1 MVGFASRLA
10 ALNGVNLA
18 TLLRE
23 MRVPHLGVDQGAE
36 SAVRDIAALGGLDAD
51 QTAALLRYTPRH
63 LPDERSSVLASERLD
78 RGSAH
83 RTFFRYCPNCIRE
96 DLEGFD
102 GPEPA
107 RPWLR
112 LEWIIDHI
120 RSCRRHDVA
129 LLNAAPRKKQL
140 HALDFAETLGEQI
153 LPNLD
158 SLIAESSPSPHSEF
172 EDWVVTRL
180 DGVCCQSNWLDDMPL
195 RVGIAFCEALG
206 VSSLHPPEAKT
217 STFVAKDWATAA
229 AEGFRIAALGEDS
242 IVVCLSRLVNAQ
254 ANKRGQ
260 IGLRDTYGYVYG
272 LLRREEDDP
281 YYEKARRV
289 VRRHAFDTLPLA
301 AGTKVLGVVL
311 EQRRVHTAATAS
323 RVSGAHARTIRKMLG
338 RKGAV
343 GADFGSGLTNHRV
356 SIRAEEVEVALAKLP
371 TALTVPRVVD
381 LTGIPRIP
389 LRSMIAQGFL
399 PTLTDSD
406 NAAHVRHRLAP
417 EDVDALMERL
427 FEGAESVSA
436 ASGPVMTIMKARRV
450 AAASNDDLIAWL
462 LEGKLRWKGRLGDE
476 RRYGNLLI
484 DAEEL
489 KAMVR
494 AEPELSGLTSREV
507 ARLIPGLGKSSV
519 RALIQLGVFEAKE
532 EFSPDARRMVQAVT
546 RESAQAF
553 RAKYV
558 ALGELCQTS
567 GLHPY
572 RVRQHLR
579 LAGVEDAFPYDAA
592 GAIIY
597 PRQPAWDA
605 MNG

>member
-1 MVGFASRLA
+1 MRDAIPSR
-10 ALNGVNLA
+10 
-18 TLLRE
+18 
-23 MRVPHLGVDQGAE
+23 H
-36 SAVRDIAALGGLDAD
+36 SA
-51 QTAALLRYTPRH
+51 
-63 LPDERSSVLASERLD
+63 
-78 RGSAH
+78 
-83 RTFFRYCPNCIRE
+83 
-96 DLEGFD
+96 
-102 GPEPA
+102 
-107 RPWLR
+107 
-112 LEWIIDHI
+112 
-120 RSCRRHDVA
+120 
-129 LLNAAPRKKQL
+129 
-140 HALDFAETLGEQI
+140 
-153 LPNLD
+153 
-158 SLIAESSPSPHSEF
+158 F
-172 EDWVVTRL
+172 EDWIVARL
-180 DGVCCQSNWLDDMPL
+180 DGVRQPLIWLDDMPL

-217 STFVAKDWATAA
+217 STFATTDWAAAA

-242 IVVCLSRLVNAQ
+242 IAGCLSRLVDAQ
-254 ANKRGQ
+254 ADKRGQ

-272 LLRREEDDP
+272 RLRCGEDDP
-281 YYEKARRV
+281 DCEKVRRI

-311 EQRRVHTAATAS
+311 EQRRVHTAVTAS

-338 RKGAV
+338 RKGAA
-343 GADFGSGLTNHRV
+343 GADFRSGLTNHRV
-356 SIRAEEVEVALAKLP
+356 SIRAEEVEAALAKLP
-371 TALTVPRVVD
+371 TALTVPRVVE

-389 LRSMIAQGFL
+389 LWSMIAQGFL

-406 NAAHVRHRLAP
+406 NVAHARHRLAP

-427 FEGAESVSA
+427 FEGAEPVSA

-494 AEPELSGLTSREV
+494 AEPQLSGLTSREV
-507 ARLIPGLGKSSV
+507 SRFIPGLGKSSV
-519 RALIQLGVFEAKE
+519 RALIELGVFETKE
-532 EFSPDARRMVQAVT
+532 EFSPKARRMVEAVT
-546 RESAQAF
+546 RESAEAF
-553 RAKYV
+553 KARYV

-572 RVRQHLR
+572 RVHQRLR
-579 LAGVEDAFPYDAA
+579 LAGVEDAFPYHAA

-605 MNG
+605 MSG